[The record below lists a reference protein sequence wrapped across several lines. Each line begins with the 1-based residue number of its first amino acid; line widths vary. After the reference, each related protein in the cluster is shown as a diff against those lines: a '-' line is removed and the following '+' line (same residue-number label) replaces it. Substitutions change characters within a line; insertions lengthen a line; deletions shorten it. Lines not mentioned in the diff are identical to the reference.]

1 MPYKRPDSKYVQIRV
16 GGVRQSSGT
25 TDPETAKAIEHKR
38 NLELLLAEQL
48 GIKPAKS
55 FKEMCVRWARE
66 KKGKVTWHDDVR
78 SIAFWDQHF
87 GNLNDIRLIN
97 REKVDEI
104 AQKEWAIT
112 EGPSPV
118 NNTANHYIS
127 VLTSMLNA
135 ACRVWDWIERS
146 PKLRAYPIIDGR
158 KGWLRL
164 EQWRALE
171 PVLQRDYPHY
181 WLPGKF
187 DLGSGLR
194 ASRVFR
200 AEWPQISMND
210 RALAF
215 EGTANK
221 LGNLIPLND
230 TCMDVLREIRR
241 SKFLHHLRVFTRGGV
256 PMQRWNDGWYG
267 ALKKAGLP
275 STKDDRVHGVCWHT
289 FRHTWNSWLAQRG
302 VPKEIRNRLGGWV
315 VSDDN
320 ADRYTHLD
328 IDSLR
333 PYAAVI
339 DTILSQGVDGREEN
353 AAAAIA

>member
-87 GNLNDIRLIN
+87 GSLNDIRLIN
-97 REKVDEI
+97 RERVDEI
-104 AQKEWAIT
+104 AQKEWPIT

-146 PKLRAYPIIDGR
+146 PKLRAYPITDGR
-158 KGWLRL
+158 EKWLTVEEWRGL
-164 EQWRALE
+164 EANL
-171 PVLQRDYPHY
+171 PSYLLQPARFS
-181 WLPGKF
+181 LAT
-187 DLGSGLR
+187 GLR
-194 ASRVFR
+194 KSKVFEL
-200 AEWPQISMND
+200 EWAQINIPGRYMS
-210 RALAF
+210 F
-215 EGTANK
+215 KGTANK
-221 LGNLIPLND
+221 LGNTIPLND
-230 TCMDVLREIRR
+230 TAMAVLQIRAGVVR
-241 SKFLHHLRVFTRGGV
+241 HPVYVFTREGK
-256 PMQRWNDGWYG
+256 PISKCYEAWYT
-267 ALKKAGLP
+267 ALEKSGLE
-275 STKDDRVHGVCWHT
+275 STRTAPVAGVCWHS
-289 FRHTWNSWLAQRG
+289 FRHTFNSWLAQRG
-302 VPKEIRNRLGGWV
+302 RIAGNQATFRGLGKTRRRNGGPLHAPGRRVPEALC
-315 VSDDN
+315 SDY
-320 ADRYTHLD
+320 RH
-328 IDSLR
+328 DSV
-333 PYAAVI
+333 PF
-339 DTILSQGVDGREEN
+339 G
-353 AAAAIA
+353 